1 MKFELRT
8 FVNTNIFA
16 CNVYVLKY
24 NDTVII
30 IDAWFYVWDL
40 KEYLNKLW
48 KVDAIL
54 LTHGHWDHIRAIDK
68 IKEDYPEANVYIH
81 SWDNELLHNTE
92 LNCSF
97 LVWREAIDIQSD
109 VKLIEQWDLKIWDI
123 TTQVIYVP
131 WHTNWCCMYFFK
143 ESWILF
149 LWDTV
154 MWDSI
159 WTLRTPTWDFNKME
173 ASLWKF
179 KHLWLGHKVICYPW
193 HWDAMEYWEILRINP
208 FLNWWF

>member
-30 IDAWFYVWDL
+30 IDAWFYDWDL

-131 WHTNWCCMYFFK
+131 WHTKWCCMYYFK
-143 ESWILF
+143 ELWVLF

-179 KHLWLGHKVICYPW
+179 KHLWLDHKVICYPW
-193 HWDAMEYWEILRINP
+193 HWEQMEYWEILRINP